1 MTDASLPQRVQRFLA
16 SHIDSIE
23 KLEVLL
29 LLRAQAARTWTGG
42 EVAQALRIAEESA
55 RRRLDDLCE
64 RGMLACERSDCFRYA
79 PISGTEAQAVDELA
93 ATYATRRVS
102 VITYIFSQPTERIR
116 SFADAFRLKRG

>member
-1 MTDASLPQRVQRFLA
+1 MPDASLPQRVQRFIT

-64 RGMLACERSDCFRYA
+64 RGMFSCERSDSFHYA
-79 PISGTEAQAVDELA
+79 PISADDAQAVDELA
-93 ATYATRRVS
+93 TTYAQRRVS
-102 VITYIFSQPTERIR
+102 VITFIFSRPTERIR
-116 SFADAFRLKRG
+116 SFADAFRLKRD